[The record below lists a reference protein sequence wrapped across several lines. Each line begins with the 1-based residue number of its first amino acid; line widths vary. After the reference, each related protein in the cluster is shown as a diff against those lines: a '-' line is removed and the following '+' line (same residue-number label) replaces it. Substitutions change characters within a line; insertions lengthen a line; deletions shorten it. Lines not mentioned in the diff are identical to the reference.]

1 MALIKEDV
9 VDAFKRAR
17 LLKPSPGVGEYNI
30 QHSHDFTVQKM
41 PSFRIGKGER
51 ANDQRRSV
59 NMPGPDKYDFFGD
72 DTRK

>member
-30 QHSHDFTVQKM
+30 
-41 PSFRIGKGER
+41 
-51 ANDQRRSV
+51 
-59 NMPGPDKYDFFGD
+59 
-72 DTRK
+72 